1 MGYFRNSFLVTGA
14 GLALGAFLGWGTS
27 HSWAGALSTM
37 FIVAVLAI
45 LEVSLSFDNAVVNAV
60 VLKKMTPV
68 WRRRF
73 ITWGIAI
80 AVFGMRIV
88 FPLVIVAI
96 ITRIDPISALVMAA
110 TDPDRYSSILTGAH
124 ISVSAFGGA
133 FLAMVGLRHFFN
145 CEKAV
150 HWIAV
155 IERPLARLGRIEA
168 VELGLVLLLLYVVST
183 CLIGAEQFE
192 FLVAGIFGL
201 VTYIGVDGVS
211 ALLNVESAVT
221 GEIVR
226 SGAASF
232 LYLEVLDASFSFD
245 GVIGAFALSNNLFII
260 AIGLGIGA
268 MFVRSLTIML
278 VERETL
284 ACYRYLEHGAFYA
297 IIALAVMM
305 FMSTVQHIPEV
316 VTGLIG
322 AAFIVT
328 AFVDSLRYNR
338 RAGASEPVAVPVA
351 SNGEIVKVQS
361 LQESSRRPIREPPET
376 TRPESRLK

>member
-1 MGYFRNSFLVTGA
+1 MIYFRNSFLVTA
-14 GLALGAFLGWGTS
+14 VGLALGAYLGWRTS
-27 HSWAGALSTM
+27 HSWTGALSTM
-37 FIVAVLAI
+37 FIVAVLAT
-45 LEVSLSFDNAVVNAV
+45 LEVSLSFDNAVVNAA
-60 VLKKMTPV
+60 VLRKMSPL

-96 ITRIDPISALVMAA
+96 IARIGPISALVLAA
-110 TDPDRYSSILTGAH
+110 TDPDDYSRVLTSANV
-124 ISVSAFGGA
+124 SVSAFGGA

-145 CEKAV
+145 REKSI
-150 HWIAV
+150 HWISV
-155 IERPLARLGRIEA
+155 IERPLTRLGRIEA
-168 VELGLVLLLLYVVST
+168 VELGLVLVLMYFVSAQ
-183 CLIGAEQFE
+183 LGGNDQFQ

-201 VTYIGVDGVS
+201 ITYIAVDGIS
-211 ALLNVESAVT
+211 ALLKVESTLT
-221 GEIVR
+221 GEVVQ

-260 AIGLGIGA
+260 AIGLGVGA

-284 ACYRYLEHGAFYA
+284 TSYRYLEHGAFYA

-305 FMSTVQHIPEV
+305 FISAVQHVPEAI
-316 VTGLIG
+316 TGLVG
-322 AAFIVT
+322 AGFIVA
-328 AFVDSLRYNR
+328 AFVDSIRFNR
-338 RAGASEPVAVPVA
+338 RV
-351 SNGEIVKVQS
+351 
-361 LQESSRRPIREPPET
+361 RDR
-376 TRPESRLK
+376 

>member
-1 MGYFRNSFLVTGA
+1 MGYFRNSILAT
-14 GLALGAFLGWGTS
+14 ALGLVLGAYLGWAATQT
-27 HSWAGALSTM
+27 WTGALSTM
-37 FIVAVLAI
+37 FIVGVLAI
-45 LEVSLSFDNAVVNAV
+45 LEVSLSFDNAVVNAC
-60 VLKKMTPV
+60 VLKTMTPV

-88 FPLVIVAI
+88 FPLAIVAI
-96 ITRIDPISALVMAA
+96 IARIDPISALVKAA
-110 TDPDRYSSILTGAH
+110 TDPDDYSRVLNSAH

-145 CEKAV
+145 RDKVV
-150 HWIAV
+150 HWIGV
-155 IERPLARLGRIEA
+155 IERPLTRLGRVEA
-168 VELGLVLLLLYVVST
+168 VELGLVLLLMYLVST
-183 CLIGAEQFE
+183 WLGAHEQFE

-201 VTYIGVDGVS
+201 VTYIAVDGVS
-211 ALLNVESAVT
+211 ALLKVESAVT
-221 GEIVR
+221 GEVVQ

-260 AIGLGIGA
+260 AIGLGVGA

-284 ACYRYLEHGAFYA
+284 ASYRYLEHGAFYA

-305 FMSTVQHIPEV
+305 FLNAVTHIPEV
-316 VTGLIG
+316 ITGLIG
-322 AAFIVT
+322 AAFIIA
-328 AFVDSLRYNR
+328 AFVASIRYNR
-338 RAGASEPVAVPVA
+338 RVRGA
-351 SNGEIVKVQS
+351 
-361 LQESSRRPIREPPET
+361 
-376 TRPESRLK
+376 

>member
-1 MGYFRNSFLVTGA
+1 MSYFRNSFFVTAA
-14 GLALGAFLGWGTS
+14 GIVLGAFLGWGTT
-27 HSWAGALSTM
+27 HSWAGVFSTV

-88 FPLVIVAI
+88 FPLVIVAV
-96 ITRIDPISALVMAA
+96 ITRIDPVSALVMAA
-110 TDPDRYSSILTGAH
+110 TDPDRYSRVLTSAH

-133 FLAMVGLRHFFN
+133 FLAMVGLKHFLN
-145 CEKAV
+145 HEKDV

-155 IERPLARLGRIEA
+155 IERPLTRLGRIEA
-168 VELGLVLLLLYVVST
+168 VELGLVLLLLYGVST
-183 CLIGAEQFE
+183 RLPGQEQFE

-201 VTYIGVDGVS
+201 LTYIAVDGVS
-211 ALLNVESAVT
+211 ALLNVESAAAGQVAQ
-221 GEIVR
+221 

-260 AIGLGIGA
+260 AIGLGVGA

-284 ACYRYLEHGAFYA
+284 ASYRYLEHGAFYA

-305 FMSTVQHIPEV
+305 FLSTVQHIPEV

-322 AAFIVT
+322 AGFIGT

-338 RAGASEPVAVPVA
+338 RNHAEAPGGPSLAG
-351 SNGEIVKVQS
+351 
-361 LQESSRRPIREPPET
+361 R
-376 TRPESRLK
+376 

>member
-1 MGYFRNSFLVTGA
+1 MGYFRNSFVVTFA
-14 GLALGAFLGWGTS
+14 GLVAGGLIGWSTS
-27 HSWAGALSTM
+27 HSWAQALSVV

-88 FPLVIVAI
+88 FPLLIVAI
-96 ITRIDPISALVMAA
+96 IIHTDPISALVLAA
-110 TDPDRYSSILTGAH
+110 TDPDQYSKILTSAH
-124 ISVSAFGGA
+124 VSVSAFGGA
-133 FLAMVGLRHFFN
+133 FLAMVGLKHFFN
-145 CEKAV
+145 REKHV
-150 HWIAV
+150 HWIGI
-155 IERPLARLGRIEA
+155 IERPLSKLGRIEA
-168 VELGLVLLLLYVVST
+168 VELGLVLLLLYYIST
-183 CLIGAEQFE
+183 KLAGAESME
-192 FLVAGIFGL
+192 FMIAGIFGL
-201 VTYIGVDGVS
+201 ITYIAVDGIS

-221 GEIVR
+221 GEVVQ

-278 VERETL
+278 VEKETL
-284 ACYRYLEHGAFYA
+284 ASYRYLEHGAFYA

-305 FMSTVQHIPEV
+305 FLGTVHHIPEA

-328 AFVDSLRYNR
+328 AFWDSIRYNR
-338 RAGASEPVAVPVA
+338 RAAAVNQLAEAMADPLDSFPPTNPVDVPR
-351 SNGEIVKVQS
+351 ST
-361 LQESSRRPIREPPET
+361 ET
-376 TRPESRLK
+376 TRPE